1 MISTIINYSIDYSSK
16 TNIFHPIPT
25 MLFFNYISFL
35 LQVVK
40 TWLLLHTIEEIKQER
55 GIYSR
60 KLFGVKLLISKI
72 DFNISKHKLTTIF
85 YDFSHNR
92 YRVFI

>member
-1 MISTIINYSIDYSSK
+1 
-16 TNIFHPIPT
+16 
-25 MLFFNYISFL
+25 MLFLRCCSFL

-40 TWLLLHTIEEIKQER
+40 TWLYLHTIEEIKQER
-55 GIYSR
+55 AIYSR
-60 KLFGVKLLISKI
+60 KLFDVKLHIFRI

-92 YRVFI
+92 YRVLI